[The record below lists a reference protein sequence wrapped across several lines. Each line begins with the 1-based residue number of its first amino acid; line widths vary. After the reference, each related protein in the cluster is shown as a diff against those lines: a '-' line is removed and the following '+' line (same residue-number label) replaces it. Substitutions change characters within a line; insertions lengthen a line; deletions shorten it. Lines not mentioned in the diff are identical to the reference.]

1 MAPGGI
7 VIVQDYMR
15 LEDNEARSRLDTL
28 ENLYV
33 MVAFDPGAGD
43 REGEEVVGWLNDAG
57 FMNAKIVPLPTQ
69 LGLVMADKPV

>member
-15 LEDNEARSRLDTL
+15 LADDEARSRLDTL

-33 MVAFDPGAGD
+33 IVAFDPGAGD
-43 REGEEVVGWLNDAG
+43 REGKEVVDWLKETG
-57 FMNAKIVPLPTQ
+57 FINTRIVPLPTQ
-69 LGLVMADKPV
+69 LGLVMAEKPV